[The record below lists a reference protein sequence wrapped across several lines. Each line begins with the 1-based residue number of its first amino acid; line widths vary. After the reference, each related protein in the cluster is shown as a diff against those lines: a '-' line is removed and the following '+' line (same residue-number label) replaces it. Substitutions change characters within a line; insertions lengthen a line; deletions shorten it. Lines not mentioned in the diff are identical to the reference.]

1 MESIGNR
8 LYSISLCKT
17 HGRRKIVVGLSKKEL
32 KVPKNSRVQ
41 PFQPLPFGPAG
52 TIFFF
57 SYKNEI
63 VTQRQGCFSI

>member
-32 KVPKNSRVQ
+32 KVPKNSRFQ
-41 PFQPLPFGPAG
+41 PFPSLPFRPEGAS
-52 TIFFF
+52 ILF
-57 SYKNEI
+57 SHKNEI
-63 VTQRQGCFSI
+63 VTQL